1 MSTGA
6 VDLLQSLIR
15 CASVTPADNGAL
27 GLLESLLKKAGFE
40 THILRF
46 SDKNTPDIDNL
57 FAKIGSGAP
66 HITFA
71 GHTDVVPAGD
81 TAKWQDD
88 PFAGTIRDGQIY
100 GRGAADMKGGV
111 AASVVAVLNFIQTH
125 GVPKGT
131 ISFLITGDEEGP
143 AINGTVKLLE
153 WARARGENFDQCLLG
168 EPTNPEALGDMM
180 KIGRRGSLTG
190 TVRVLGRQGHVGYPH
205 LAANPILPLMQI
217 MTALK
222 TVPLDAGTTHFD
234 ASNLEIT
241 TFDVGNPSTN
251 VIPATAFAR
260 FNVRFNDLWTLDR
273 LEAELRARIAAASPW
288 PLDRLEIHFEKSNA
302 TAFLTQPGPFT
313 EVISQAIGQET
324 GKVPVLS
331 TTGGTSDARFIKNY
345 CEVVE
350 FGLVGKTMHAI
361 DEHVAVAD
369 VERLTRIYQRVLELY
384 FA

>member
-1 MSTGA
+1 MSMDA
-6 VDLLQSLIR
+6 VELLQSLIR

-27 GLLESLLKKAGFE
+27 GIVADALKTAGFD
-40 THILRF
+40 THIVRF
-46 SDKNTPDIDNL
+46 SDENTPDIDNL
-57 FAKIGSGAP
+57 FAKIGTGAP
-66 HITFA
+66 HLTFA
-71 GHTDVVPAGD
+71 GHTDVVPPGDAG
-81 TAKWQDD
+81 KWQSD
-88 PFAGTIRDGQIY
+88 PFSGTIDNGQIY

-111 AASVVAVLNFIQTH
+111 AASVAAVFNYIQTH
-125 GVPKGT
+125 GLPKGT

-143 AINGTVKLLE
+143 AVNGTVKLLD
-153 WARARGENFDQCLLG
+153 WAKARGEKFDQCLLG

-205 LAANPILPLMQI
+205 LAASPVLPLMQI
-217 MTALK
+217 MTALE
-222 TVPLDAGTTHFD
+222 TVPLDAGTAHFD

-260 FNVRFNDLWTLDR
+260 FNVRFNDLWTLDT

-313 EVISQAIGQET
+313 EVISTAIRDIT
-324 GKVPVLS
+324 GKTPVLS

-361 DEHVAVAD
+361 NEHVAVAD
-369 VERLTRIYQRVLELY
+369 VEALTRIYTRVLELY

>member
-1 MSTGA
+1 MTLG
-6 VDLLQSLIR
+6 VVELLQGLIR

-27 GLLESLLKKAGFE
+27 GLLQGILQTAGFE

-57 FAKIGSGAP
+57 FAKIGTGAP

-81 TAKWQDD
+81 SAKWQFD
-88 PFAGTIRDGQIY
+88 PFSATIKDGQIY

-111 AASVVAVLNFIQTH
+111 AAAVVAVLNHITAH
-125 GVPKGT
+125 GAPKGT

-143 AINGTVKLLE
+143 AINGTVKLLD
-153 WARARGENFDQCLLG
+153 WARARGEMFNQCLLG
-168 EPTNPEALGDMM
+168 EPTNPESIGDMM

-190 TVRVLGRQGHVGYPH
+190 TVRVLGKQGHVGYPH

-222 TVPLDAGTTHFD
+222 TMPLDAGTEHFD

-260 FNVRFNDLWTLDR
+260 FNVRFNDIWTLET
-273 LEAELRARIAAASPW
+273 LEAELRQRIASAHLW
-288 PLDRLEIHFEKSNA
+288 PHDQVEVHFEKSNA
-302 TAFLTQPGPFT
+302 PAFLTQPGAFT
-313 EVISQAIGQET
+313 QVISAAIHAET
-324 GKVPVLS
+324 GKVPALS

-350 FGLVGKTMHAI
+350 FGLVGKTTHAI

-369 VERLTRIYQRVLELY
+369 VEALTRIYQRVLELY